1 VAVPYLLAALSGA
14 LYFLGFAGFGMWPL
28 AFVALVP
35 VLWALD
41 PRVSRSPRALFG
53 IGLCFG
59 LVTNAGGYYWL
70 VGMLENF
77 SGFAFAWC
85 LLIAALLWAYQG
97 LVLVAFVW
105 LYRLGRRG
113 GLDAVLAASASM
125 CLAEWSVPLL
135 FEHYFGASLH
145 ALPVAIQVSDVGGPL
160 LLTGLLTAAN
170 AGLYTL
176 VRSVVERR
184 PAYREPA
191 LALGL
196 WVLSLGYG
204 AYRLH
209 EVDARSEAAPKL
221 RVGIVQANMG
231 LSEKREDPDESLRRH
246 LEQSEAL
253 TGAGPLDLLVWPET
267 AYGWYIPERTRV
279 VRQLVFDDRVH
290 VPTLFGGLSRREV
303 NGQKRPFNTAF
314 LADARGIL
322 LGSYDKRYLLA
333 FGEYIPLGE
342 WFPFLYELSPNS
354 GRFAPGTHT
363 EPLALGPYRLSVLIC
378 YEDILPGFVR
388 GVVRDAAPHLLV
400 NLSNDAWF
408 GDTHEPH
415 QHLALAKLRAV
426 EHHRA
431 LVRATNS
438 GVSAVIDPAG
448 RVVTESGVF
457 TRENLRAEVPLLQG
471 AYAYAHLGDFPAL
484 LSVLALGAAYVRT
497 RRARGASRR

>member
-1 VAVPYLLAALSGA
+1 MAVPYLLAALSGA
-14 LYFLGFAGFGMWPL
+14 LYFLGFAGFEIWPL

-41 PRVSRSPRALFG
+41 PRVSRSRRELIG
-53 IGLCFG
+53 IGLSFG
-59 LVTNAGGYYWL
+59 FVTNAGGYYWL

-85 LLIAALLWAYQG
+85 VLIAALLWAYQG
-97 LVLVAFVW
+97 LVLVAFIW
-105 LYRLGRRG
+105 LYRLGRAG
-113 GLDAVLAASASM
+113 GLDALVAASASM

-135 FEHYFGASLH
+135 FEHYLGASLH
-145 ALPVAIQVSDVGGPL
+145 DLPLAIQISDVGGPL

-170 AGLYTL
+170 AGIYTL
-176 VRSVVERR
+176 LRSVVEKR

-196 WVLSLGYG
+196 WAVTLGYG

-209 EVDARSEAAPKL
+209 DVDVRVEAAPKL
-221 RVGIVQANMG
+221 RVGLVQANMG
-231 LSEKREDPDESLRRH
+231 LFEKRGAPEESLRRH

-253 TGAGPLDLLVWPET
+253 TRARELDLLVWPET
-267 AYGWYIPERTRV
+267 AFGWYIPEGTHV
-279 VRQLVFDDRVH
+279 VRHLVFDDRVH
-290 VPTLFGGLSRREV
+290 VPTLFGGLSRRDV
-303 NGQKRPFNTAF
+303 NGEKRPFNTAF
-314 LADARGIL
+314 LSDGRGIL

-342 WFPFLYELSPNS
+342 WLPFLYELSPNS

-363 EPLALGPYRLSVLIC
+363 QPLTLGPYRLSVLIC
-378 YEDILPGFVR
+378 YEDILPSFVR
-388 GVVRDAAPHLLV
+388 GVVREAAPHLLV

-408 GDTHEPH
+408 GDTHEPY

-448 RVVTESGVF
+448 RVVTQSEVF
-457 TRENLRAEVPLLQG
+457 TRENLSAEVPMLQD
-471 AYAYAHLGDFPAL
+471 AYAYAYLGDFPAL
-484 LSVLALGAAYVRT
+484 LSALALGAAYVR
-497 RRARGASRR
+497 RRSAHGGSRR